1 MRFVDGGDCVF
12 GREGHVGD
20 LVLVGIEAVRGSE
33 SAFRCVRWERA
44 LKVARREQAL
54 LWLCGAVDGLLVG
67 MVAKRR
73 EGI

>member
-44 LKVARREQAL
+44 
-54 LWLCGAVDGLLVG
+54 
-67 MVAKRR
+67 
-73 EGI
+73 